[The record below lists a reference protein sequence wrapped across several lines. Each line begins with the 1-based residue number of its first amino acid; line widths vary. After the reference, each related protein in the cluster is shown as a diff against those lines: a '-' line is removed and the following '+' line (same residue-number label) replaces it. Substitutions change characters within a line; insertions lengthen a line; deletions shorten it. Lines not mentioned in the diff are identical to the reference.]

1 MSYIYLYFIKLFIF
15 SAVSSFTHFNSLK
28 FKLDFTMKLKKLNCR
43 IFPKEFPLTSSGLG
57 YSMIHIGQDETCYK
71 IHKYL
76 FNWTMQITWQI
87 NFNKADQH
95 LTKIKRERKIQ
106 SSHFMKEGNAYE
118 IGIHFVI
125 LCICGFTSKHINFQS
140 IWMQE

>member
-43 IFPKEFPLTSSGLG
+43 IFPKEFPLTSSGDDGGLG

-95 LTKIKRERKIQ
+95 LTNIKERERYSQVTLWKRGMLMRLVFILL
-106 SSHFMKEGNAYE
+106 FCV
-118 IGIHFVI
+118 FVDSRQN
-125 LCICGFTSKHINFQS
+125 T
-140 IWMQE
+140 